1 MASLGQA
8 KSLGGVGAILV
19 LIGGFV
25 GAPGGVL
32 AIVGLILVLIA
43 VKYIADVLA
52 DQTIFNNMLIAVV
65 LSIIGLVALIVIVLS
80 AFYSFIG
87 FRNFSFMPGTAPP
100 VGFVAFVT
108 SIIIGAVI
116 AWVFF
121 LIASIFLKRSYETIG
136 TRLGI
141 GTFHTTGLLYLIGA
155 ALSIIGIGLII
166 VFIAEILQIVAF
178 FSIPEQMPM
187 GPQPMPRQMGPPPP
201 IMLTERPNLR

>member
-1 MASLGQA
+1 M
-8 KSLGGVGAILV
+8 
-19 LIGGFV
+19 
-25 GAPGGVL
+25 
-32 AIVGLILVLIA
+32 
-43 VKYIADVLA
+43 
-52 DQTIFNNMLIAVV
+52 
-65 LSIIGLVALIVIVLS
+65 SIIGLVALIVIVLS

>member
-1 MASLGQA
+1 LTMASLGQA

-52 DQTIFNNMLIAVV
+52 EQTIFNNMLIAVV

-87 FRNFSFMPGTAPP
+87 FRNFFFMSGTAPP

-116 AWVFF
+116 SWVFF
-121 LIASIFLKRSYETIG
+121 FIVSIFFKKI
-136 TRLGI
+136 
-141 GTFHTTGLLYLIGA
+141 FDK
-155 ALSIIGIGLII
+155 
-166 VFIAEILQIVAF
+166 IVA
-178 FSIPEQMPM
+178 S
-187 GPQPMPRQMGPPPP
+187 
-201 IMLTERPNLR
+201 LRV